1 MANSPIIPQS
11 KYVTPVAVGF
21 ADGQGAL
28 SIVGSDVPLPVS
40 TVRNA
45 PTPAPM
51 SGSSS
56 TSIIAGPYA
65 PITDTPIHLQLS
77 GTWTGS
83 VALQR
88 SIDGGVT
95 RQGLT
100 VGGAPWAQFTANANE
115 AVWQEGEAAAT
126 FYLAI
131 TIASGT
137 LTYRVSQ

>member
-1 MANSPIIPQS
+1 MANSPIIPPS
-11 KYVTPVAVGF
+11 NYVTPVAVGF
-21 ADGQGAL
+21 ADGHGAL
-28 SIVGSDVPLPVS
+28 SIVGSELPLPVS

-45 PTPAPM
+45 PAPAPM
-51 SGSSS
+51 AGSSA
-56 TSIIAGPYA
+56 TSIVAGPFA
-65 PITDTPIHLQLS
+65 PITDVPIHLQLS

-83 VALQR
+83 AALQR
-88 SIDGGVT
+88 SVDGGAT

-100 VGGAPWAQFTANANE
+100 IGGAPWAQFTANANE
-115 AVWQEGEAAAT
+115 AVWQEGESGAT

>member
-28 SIVGSDVPLPVS
+28 SIVGSEVPLPVAA
-40 TVRNA
+40 VRNA

-51 SGSSS
+51 TGS
-56 TSIIAGPYA
+56 TSASIVAGPYA
-65 PITDTPIHLQLS
+65 PITDAPIHLQLS
-77 GTWTGS
+77 GIWTGS
-83 VALQR
+83 VAVQR
-88 SIDGGVT
+88 SVDGGAT

-100 VGGAPWAQFTANANE
+100 IGGAPWAQFTANANE
-115 AVWQEGEAAAT
+115 AIWQEGEAGAT

-131 TIASGT
+131 TVVSGT